1 VGSKRSLFVRCL
13 IMRVHP
19 TGPGRASGRLL
30 LRVKKHADGGVEV
43 IRFVAWVVDV
53 SIHTFEI
60 PEVWHRPECL
70 RHPRVQPSHLRNW
83 DRRHNG
89 DG

>member
-1 VGSKRSLFVRCL
+1 MGSKRSLFVRCL

-30 LRVKKHADGGVEV
+30 LRVKKHGLRSSGLQHGLSNL
-43 IRFVAWVVDV
+43 DV